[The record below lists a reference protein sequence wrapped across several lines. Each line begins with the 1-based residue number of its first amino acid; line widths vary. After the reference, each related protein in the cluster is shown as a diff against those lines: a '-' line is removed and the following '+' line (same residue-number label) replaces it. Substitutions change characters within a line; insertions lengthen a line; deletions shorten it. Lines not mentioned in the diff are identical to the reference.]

1 MRPMMERLRSLFINA
16 VFLSLLSL
24 LEYELEGAFN
34 RSVNFL
40 KKTCGLP
47 QSSAGP
53 RSREREPAALWT
65 KEWYDYFAERMRSSK
80 AVSAAFAPS
89 PIAMT
94 ICL

>member
-1 MRPMMERLRSLFINA
+1 MMERLRSLFINA

-34 RSVNFL
+34 RSVKFFEKDL
-40 KKTCGLP
+40 WIAPKAVQAPAPESRGLRYCGLKI
-47 QSSAGP
+47 G
-53 RSREREPAALWT
+53 WG
-65 KEWYDYFAERMRSSK
+65 YFAERMRSSK